1 MAATVTLS
9 ENPVNFGGGM
19 LFVTGTITMDSSY
32 PTGGEAVTPGQ
43 FKGGAIRRL
52 MLSASTTGIVP
63 AWDATNSKVMAF
75 WVDTTT
81 DGAALAEV
89 VNTTDIAT
97 AVFPFTAYLRP

>member
-9 ENPVNFGGGM
+9 ENPINFGGGM

-52 MLSASTTGIVP
+52 NLFASTTGIVP
-63 AWDATNSKVMAF
+63 AWDSTNSKVMAF
-75 WVDTTT
+75 WVDTTV
-81 DGAALAEV
+81 DGAALGEV
-89 VNTTDIAT
+89 ANSTDLATT
-97 AVFPFTAYLRP
+97 VFPFTAYLRP

>member
-9 ENPVNFGGGM
+9 SEPINFGGGL
-19 LFVTGTITMDSSY
+19 LFVHGTITMDSVY

-63 AWDATNSKVMAF
+63 AFNASTSKVMAF
-75 WVDTTT
+75 WVDTST

-89 VNTTDIAT
+89 TASTDLATT
-97 AVFPFTAYLRP
+97 VFPFTAYLRP

>member
-9 ENPVNFGGGM
+9 ENPINFGGGM

-52 MLSASTTGIVP
+52 NLFASTTGIVP
-63 AWDATNSKVMAF
+63 AWDSTNSKVMAF
-75 WVDTTT
+75 WVDTTV
-81 DGAALAEV
+81 DGAALGEV
-89 VNTTDIAT
+89 ANSTNLATT
-97 AVFPFTAYLRP
+97 VFPFTAYLRP

>member
-19 LFVTGTITMDSSY
+19 LFVTGTITLDSVY
-32 PTGGEAVTPGQ
+32 PTGGEAVTAGQ
-43 FKGGAIRRL
+43 FKGGSFVRVL
-52 MLSASTTGIVP
+52 LSASTTGIVP
-63 AWDATNSKVMAF
+63 AFDATNKKVMAF

-89 VNTTDIAT
+89 TASTDLATT
-97 AVFPFTAYLRP
+97 VFPFVAYMRP

>member
-9 ENPVNFGGGM
+9 SEPINFGGGL
-19 LFVTGTITMDSSY
+19 LFVHGTITMDSSY

-63 AWDATNSKVMAF
+63 AWDATNSKV
-75 WVDTTT
+75 DTTT

>member
-1 MAATVTLS
+1 MAATVPLS
-9 ENPVNFGGGM
+9 SEPINFGGGL
-19 LFVTGTITMDSSY
+19 LFVHGTITMDSSY

-81 DGAALAEV
+81 DGAALAQV
-89 VNTTDIAT
+89 VDTTNIAT
-97 AVFPFTAYLRP
+97 TVFPFTASLRP